1 MVLMKDLYSKSMS
14 MVQIEGELTEWFRI
28 RVGVRQGCGMSS
40 DLFNL
45 ILEIVMRLAKK
56 EESDTSVK
64 LNGRPVDNLRFADD
78 IDLLADTKES
88 LQDLTNRV
96 DDSSK

>member
-1 MVLMKDLYSKSMS
+1 MKDLYSKSMS

>member
-1 MVLMKDLYSKSMS
+1 MS
-14 MVQIEGELTEWFRI
+14 P
-28 RVGVRQGCGMSS
+28 

-45 ILEIVMRLAKK
+45 ILKIVMRLDKK
-56 EESDTSVK
+56 EGSDTGVK
-64 LNGRPVDNLRFADD
+64 LKGRPVYNLRFADD

-96 DDSSK
+96 DDSRKRMGLKINAEEQNDGFRKTT

>member
-1 MVLMKDLYSKSMS
+1 MKDLYSKSMS

-78 IDLLADTKES
+78 INLLADTKES